1 MTGDNRKVKIP
12 PKKGSKRP
20 AGQPLLSHFKGY
32 ISHPWVWIQNLRFRI
47 FIKLAAYF
55 KNYTERR
62 VAQERRTR
70 QEKIDAQERRSGQH
84 RRSGQDQRSAQ
95 ERRTRRKKIDAQERR
110 SGQHR
115 RSRQSRLRI
124 PIFIKLSM
132 LSALLI
138 FMVIFSISIS
148 MLKKQ
153 KQQFVGQ
160 LINLGASMVQIA
172 ASNAPDKLL
181 GGEDLSLFQLINDIA
196 KNDQVIYAL
205 IADNKNIIKAHSSI
219 EEANK
224 PYLPP
229 ENIIFLKECF
239 NIKVSSFIHEGEEV
253 LFFEKTITYQK
264 LKIGKVFLAISQK
277 KILENIRNA
286 KISIMVLTI
295 IIILLGILLSLVMSR
310 YFSIPIMKL
319 RESTKAL
326 GMGDFDHEVSINRND
341 ELGDLGLAFNKMA
354 KDLSLKE
361 KIKDSFGR
369 YVTPEIVDLIL
380 ENPDNQ
386 WMKGLEVEAT
396 VLFVDI
402 RGFATLSEDKEPE
415 SIVELLNDYFSRV
428 TDIVIKHGGHIN
440 KFVGDEAMALFGT
453 PVPNPQH
460 ADAAVRAA
468 LDIQEEIV
476 RFDREKKMK
485 DVTIQVGV
493 GVNSGVVVAGNL
505 GSEKRMEY
513 TVIGDNVNVASRLTS
528 LAKSG
533 EILISEQTY
542 ELIEDKNSFKTEKRR
557 KALVKGRKM
566 KIAIFNV
573 LGSKG
578 D

>member
-1 MTGDNRKVKIP
+1 MPVDHIEDKTPPQKESKDPAGLHLMTGFKDFIYRVWGRIKNLGIPIFVKLI
-12 PKKGSKRP
+12 G
-20 AGQPLLSHFKGY
+20 FKHY
-32 ISHPWVWIQNLRFRI
+32 P
-47 FIKLAAYF
+47 
-55 KNYTERR
+55 
-62 VAQERRTR
+62 
-70 QEKIDAQERRSGQH
+70 EKRSGQEI
-84 RRSGQDQRSAQ
+84 RVDQEQRSGR
-95 ERRTRRKKIDAQERR
+95 E
-110 SGQHR
+110 G
-115 RSRQSRLRI
+115 LRI
-124 PIFIKLSM
+124 PIFIKLTA
-132 LSALLI
+132 LSTLLI
-138 FMVIFSISIS
+138 FLVISTISFS
-148 MLKKQ
+148 MLNRQKKQ
-153 KQQFVGQ
+153 FTGQ
-160 LINLGASMVQIA
+160 LIDLGESMVRIA

-181 GGEDLSLFQLINDIA
+181 GGEDQSLFQLLNDIA

-205 IADNKNIIKAHSSI
+205 ITDEKNIIKAHSSI
-219 EEANK
+219 EEVNK
-224 PYLPP
+224 PYSPP
-229 ENIIFLKECF
+229 ENIIFLKESS
-239 NIKVSSFIHEGEEV
+239 NVKVSSFIHEGEEV
-253 LFFEKTITYQK
+253 LFFEKLITYQK
-264 LKIGKVFLAISQK
+264 LKIGKVHLAISQK
-277 KILENIRNA
+277 KILQNIRNA

-295 IIILLGILLSLVMSR
+295 IIILLGILLSLGMSR

-326 GMGDFDHEVSINRND
+326 GMGDFDYQVSINRND
-341 ELGDLGLAFNKMA
+341 ELGDLGLAFNEMA

-380 ENPDNQ
+380 ANPDNQ

-402 RGFATLSEDKEPE
+402 RGFTTLSEDKEPE
-415 SIVELLNDYFSRV
+415 SIVELLNDYFTRV

-440 KFVGDEAMALFGT
+440 KFLGDEAMAIFGT

-493 GVNSGVVVAGNL
+493 GVNSGVMVAGNL

-533 EILISEQTY
+533 EILISGQTY

-557 KALVKGRKM
+557 KAPVKGRKT

-573 LGSKG
+573 LSS
-578 D
+578 